1 MISNVKYNRKPV
13 CNSLFLTRHKSNTMN
28 TEFKNLN
35 EFFSRIKSISFWER
49 IFGWAEIRRLSY
61 EAYQEFSRL
70 ADTLRN
76 SSRELTDEKNKLKHF
91 EEKIQLLQ
99 KSDSEKQR
107 QLEKK
112 DSDIG
117 RLNDTITA
125 LTRENTQFKQIEKS
139 REETHKQQ
147 MTQVSTLYERLN
159 AELSRI
165 RELEVKKETE
175 RFEKMRSTWLNHESR
190 VENNLMAICKKHIIE
205 YIDKEKIPFKGKPDN
220 TIRLNDE
227 YVIFD
232 AKSPERDDLN
242 NFRQYIKL
250 QTEAVKKYIREPGV
264 KKDIYLVVPANTVE
278 VIDQFAYNMADY
290 NVYVVTIDALEP
302 IILCLKKIEEYEY
315 LEQLSPEERE
325 NICRLIGKFAHN
337 AKRRIQVDIFFQDEI
352 LSLLNKCK
360 ADLPKEILEKV
371 IEFEKAEKLNPPQE
385 KRAKQILTSELEKD
399 IQRIR
404 REVQAKEIALLQ
416 DNGNAIKQL
425 PLYDETSE

>member
-1 MISNVKYNRKPV
+1 
-13 CNSLFLTRHKSNTMN
+13 MN
-28 TEFKNLN
+28 TEFTNLN

-49 IFGWAEIRRLSY
+49 ILRWAEIRRLSY

-76 SSRELTDEKNKLKHF
+76 GSRELADEKNKLKHF

-99 KSDSEKQR
+99 KSDSDKQR

-112 DSDIG
+112 DADIG

-125 LTRENTQFKQIEKS
+125 LTRENTQFKQMEKS

-159 AELSRI
+159 TELSRI

-175 RFEKMRSTWLNHESR
+175 RFEKMRSTWLNHEAR

-227 YVIFD
+227 YIIFD

-242 NFRQYIKL
+242 NFGRYIKL
-250 QTEAVKKYIREPGV
+250 QTEAVKKYIKEPGV

-404 REVQAKEIALLQ
+404 REVQAKEIALL
-416 DNGNAIKQL
+416 NENAIKQL
-425 PLYDETSE
+425 PLYDESQE

>member
-1 MISNVKYNRKPV
+1 
-13 CNSLFLTRHKSNTMN
+13 MN
-28 TEFKNLN
+28 TEFINLN
-35 EFFSRIKSISFWER
+35 KFFARIKSVNFWQR
-49 IFGWAEIRRLSY
+49 IFEWSSIRELSY
-61 EAYQEFSRL
+61 DAYEEFSKL
-70 ADTLRN
+70 ADMLKRN
-76 SSRELTDEKNKLKHF
+76 SQELTDERSKLRHF

-112 DSDIG
+112 DADLG
-117 RLNDTITA
+117 RLNDSITSLA
-125 LTRENTQFKQIEKS
+125 RENTQLKQVEKS
-139 REETHKQQ
+139 REEAYKQQ
-147 MTQVSTLYERLN
+147 MTQVNTLYERLN
-159 AELSRI
+159 GELSRI
-165 RELEVKKETE
+165 QQLEVKKETE
-175 RFEKMRSTWLNHESR
+175 RYEKMRLTWLNHEAN
-190 VENNLMAICKKHIIE
+190 VENNLKAISKRHIIE

-220 TIRLNDE
+220 TIRVNDE
-227 YVIFD
+227 FVIFD

-242 NFRQYIKL
+242 NFGRYIKL
-250 QTEAVKKYIREPGV
+250 QTEAVKKYIKEAGV

-337 AKRRIQVDIFFQDEI
+337 AKRRIQIDIFFQDEI

-360 ADLPKEILEKV
+360 ADLPKDVLEKV

-385 KRAKQILTSELEKD
+385 KRAKQILTAELEKD
-399 IQRIR
+399 IHRIR
-404 REVQAKEIALLQ
+404 REVQAKSIVLLQ
-416 DNGNAIKQL
+416 EDGNTIKQL
-425 PLYDETSE
+425 PLYDETQE